1 MRKITVLILA
11 AAFVFGSALAQTLIV
26 GNSSDIVTLDPHKTN
41 DQPSARVMVQIY
53 DTLVIQTE
61 ELELEPGL
69 AESWTQVD
77 DLAWDF
83 SLREGVTFHN
93 GDPLTAQD
101 VKFTFDRLLDPETAA
116 PGRFIV
122 GFMDSVEVVD
132 DMTVRVTTQAPFAP
146 LLAHLAH
153 NVTSILNE
161 RAVTEAGE
169 DYGTRVAVGTGAF
182 RFVSWE
188 TASRLTVERN
198 DDWWR
203 GMAGVEQIVFRPI
216 TEGTV
221 RSIELE
227 TGGVDV
233 AYDLAPR
240 DVLRLETHPSLNLLG
255 YEALSM
261 QYLGFNAQKPPFD
274 DVRVRQAFNHAIDI
288 ESIVDAIYEGFATR
302 ATSPLP
308 PLVFASHPDIEPYAY
323 DVERA
328 RALLEE
334 AGYGGGFSAQLWT
347 NDNPLRIEIAQI
359 AQAQLAD
366 IGVDVDV
373 QVLEWSTYL
382 DETAAGNHDMFI
394 LGWGTVT
401 ADADYGLYALFHSSQ
416 FGAPGNRSF
425 WGDPRVDELLDLG
438 RVTEDAEQR
447 RAIYY
452 EAQEI
457 IVEEAP
463 WVFLSF
469 QVFTTG
475 TRDNIAGFVNHPT
488 GSHRLFNVTK
498 N

>member
-1 MRKITVLILA
+1 MRRITVLILA
-11 AAFVFGSALAQTLIV
+11 VAFVFGSALAQTLIV

-77 DLAWDF
+77 DLTWDF
-83 SLREGVTFHN
+83 SLRGGVTFHN

-198 DDWWR
+198 DDWWG

-233 AYDLAPR
+233 AYDLEPRDVAPR
-240 DVLRLETHPSLNLLG
+240 DAPEPEPARVSRPCRCSTSASTPRR
-255 YEALSM
+255 
-261 QYLGFNAQKPPFD
+261 PPFD
-274 DVRVRQAFNHAIDI
+274 DVRVRQAINHAIDI
-288 ESIVDAIYEGFATR
+288 ETIVDAIYEGFATR
-302 ATSPLP
+302 ATVAALAT
-308 PLVFASHPDIEPYAY
+308 VFASHPDLEPYEY
-323 DVERA
+323 DPERA
-328 RALLEE
+328 RAPLRSRF
-334 AGYGGGFSAQLWT
+334 GGGFSAPALDQRQ
-347 NDNPLRIEIAQI
+347 PLAHPDRRDRTGAARRHRHQT
-359 AQAQLAD
+359 
-366 IGVDVDV
+366 
-373 QVLEWSTYL
+373 STCKC
-382 DETAAGNHDMFI
+382 
-394 LGWGTVT
+394 
-401 ADADYGLYALFHSSQ
+401 SS
-416 FGAPGNRSF
+416 
-425 WGDPRVDELLDLG
+425 G
-438 RVTEDAEQR
+438 RPTWMR
-447 RAIYY
+447 PLPAI
-452 EAQEI
+452 
-457 IVEEAP
+457 
-463 WVFLSF
+463 
-469 QVFTTG
+469 TTCSSSG
-475 TRDNIAGFVNHPT
+475 GGP
-488 GSHRLFNVTK
+488 
-498 N
+498 